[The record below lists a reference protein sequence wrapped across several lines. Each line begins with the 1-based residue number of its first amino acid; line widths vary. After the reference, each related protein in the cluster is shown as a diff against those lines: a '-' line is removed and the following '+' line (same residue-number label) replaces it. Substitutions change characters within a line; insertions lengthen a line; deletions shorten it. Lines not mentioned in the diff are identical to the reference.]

1 MSGDTTDKI
10 DITLRV
16 SQSIKDQIDEVAEAN
31 GLKIGEQARQLV
43 LIALRAEQLKLK
55 QLGLIEPQQGDRT
68 NTAEP
73 EPAKQIKGR
82 LLPSQIRPP
91 LELDAP

>member
-55 QLGLIEPQQGDRT
+55 ELGLLRDRT
-68 NTAEP
+68 TTKPSAQPTADDTERKP
-73 EPAKQIKGR
+73 
-82 LLPSQIRPP
+82 
-91 LELDAP
+91 

>member
-55 QLGLIEPQQGDRT
+55 QLGLIGQTGSRSDRT
-68 NTAEP
+68 TPTTPNKTP
-73 EPAKQIKGR
+73 
-82 LLPSQIRPP
+82 
-91 LELDAP
+91 